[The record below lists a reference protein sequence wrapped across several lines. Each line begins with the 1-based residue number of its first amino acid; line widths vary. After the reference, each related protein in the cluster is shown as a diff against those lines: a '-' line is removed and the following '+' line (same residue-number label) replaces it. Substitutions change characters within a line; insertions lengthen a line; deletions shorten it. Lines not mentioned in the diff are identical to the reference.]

1 MIRDSRQSFEF
12 LRLNSLLSSVFSRH
26 NKKRKM
32 IEIIYG
38 SVKIES
44 YLNTL
49 NTILIVFLFP
59 VLILSIF
66 FTIDRTNFKKSYS
79 EIPKKP
85 DQTSITLTNIFG
97 FDFVV
102 FDEIKCAFTKCTA
115 QKFAKRPESTSVS

>member
-1 MIRDSRQSFEF
+1 
-12 LRLNSLLSSVFSRH
+12 
-26 NKKRKM
+26 M

-66 FTIDRTNFKKSYS
+66 FTIDRTNFEKSYS
-79 EIPKKP
+79 EISKKH

-102 FDEIKCAFTKCTA
+102 FDEIKYAFTKCTV